1 MPTKRDHYDVLGLK
15 RHATES
21 DIKAA
26 YRKLARQFHPD
37 VNKAADA
44 AQKFAEVQD
53 AYDTLSD
60 APKRKLYDQFGHA
73 GVEGSRAAGNGG
85 GPGAGGARRPHGT
98 YTWSNIA
105 GEPFQGEGIS
115 DSDLGSIFEEIFGA
129 GSARPSSA
137 GGSPFGSHA
146 RARSRASKGRDIDA
160 EITIGFLD
168 AVRGG
173 THTLRIQRGGSAQ
186 SIEVT
191 IPAGITDGTKLR
203 VRGSGSPSAGGSGA
217 GDLILAVRVGAH
229 PLFRREGEKQLD
241 LALDLPLTI
250 AEAALGTT
258 ITVPTPTKAVE
269 LTIPPGS
276 SSGQR
281 LRVRGLGIKTSAGDT
296 GDLYAVLRIVAPKE
310 LSPEDHA
317 ALTAMRSRLPN
328 PRSGTEWSV

>member
-1 MPTKRDHYDVLGLK
+1 MPTKRDHYDVLGVK

-21 DIKAA
+21 EIKAA
-26 YRKLARQFHPD
+26 YRKLARQLHPD

-60 APKRKLYDQFGHA
+60 AHKRKLYDQFGHA

-85 GPGAGGARRPHGT
+85 GGPRRPHGT

-173 THTLRIQRGGSAQ
+173 THTLRIQRGGSTQ

-250 AEAALGTT
+250 AEAALGAT

-281 LRVRGLGIKTSAGDT
+281 LRVRGLGVKTSAGDT
-296 GDLYAVLRIVAPKE
+296 GDFYAVLRIVAPKE

-317 ALTAMRSRLPN
+317 ALAAMRSRLPN
-328 PRSGTEWSV
+328 PRSAAEWNV